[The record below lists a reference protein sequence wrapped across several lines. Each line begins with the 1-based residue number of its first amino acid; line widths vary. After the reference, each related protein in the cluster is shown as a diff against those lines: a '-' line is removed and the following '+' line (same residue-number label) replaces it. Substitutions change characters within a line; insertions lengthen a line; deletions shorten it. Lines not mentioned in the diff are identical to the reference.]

1 MAVGL
6 PGASA
11 AAGAASLEGPF
22 VEVDVLP
29 TEAEDFTL
37 PQTKHQR
44 DDPACLQP
52 LVRARLKQRLR
63 FVDGVGLDFES
74 RQGGRVDHED
84 GIARDQAPAN
94 GDG

>member
-11 AAGAASLEGPF
+11 AAGPRHSKALV

-52 LVRARLKQRLR
+52 LVRARLEQGLR